1 MTKIYIFQEKKTLTR
16 AFVDK
21 DYACVNGELIKCTT
35 TTYNKCY
42 EKYFKVQI
50 KKVITKNLE
59 NILKEMLL
67 VIILRK

>member
-1 MTKIYIFQEKKTLTR
+1 MKLLNGKMKMTKIYIFQEKKTLTR

-42 EKYFKVQI
+42 EKYFK
-50 KKVITKNLE
+50 
-59 NILKEMLL
+59 
-67 VIILRK
+67 